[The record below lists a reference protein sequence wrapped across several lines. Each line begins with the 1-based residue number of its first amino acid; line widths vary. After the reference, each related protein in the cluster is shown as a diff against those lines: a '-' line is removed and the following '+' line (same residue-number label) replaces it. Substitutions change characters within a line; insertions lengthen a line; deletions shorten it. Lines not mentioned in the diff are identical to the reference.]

1 MKLPSIKTLKVKVV
15 VLALIPIAL
24 VMAIVSVITYVAIIN
39 TAREVAERRDT
50 ELARLAASRLS
61 ENLYHYVRTLQ
72 GLSASEACRSLQPD
86 QIDTMFAASKSWLY
100 LFDGGVFV
108 YDRKGERVW
117 ASPFA
122 VRHHLPSFPLPDLFE
137 HIQSRLR
144 PVFSNIFSHDSVN
157 EEVILIGVP
166 IIDQEGQF
174 IGALAGFCSVRY
186 SLLGTVYA
194 RVLEFESGRKG
205 YAFLVDGN
213 SRVLYHRH
221 TTLLGTHM
229 DASEPVAR
237 VTRGETG
244 ATLTSR
250 ASGERIIS
258 GFAPVPDTDW
268 GIITQ
273 EEWAVVSE
281 PIFDYLKLFWGM
293 LWLGGLVSAGLVFFF
308 IRRVLRPVDT
318 LIQGTRQVADGNFT
332 PIAVPTSGDEIEAL
346 GRQFNAMAS
355 SLNASFSKRTRELE
369 AAQEE
374 LIKHEKLSVL
384 GTLTATVSHE
394 LRNPL
399 GVIRSSIYFL
409 SRKQP
414 QADPKIRQHLARIET
429 QVELCDTIVN
439 DLLDYTRTR
448 QPDPIFTQISP
459 FLEEIVAEMELPDA
473 VVLIC
478 DLEKEIPIVPF
489 DRTKL
494 RGAVTNLVDNAV
506 AAVLARKTAKETPAD
521 YCPRIEL
528 AARASRRGVRITVR
542 DNGVGMSTETAQMAF
557 EPLFTTRARGV
568 GLGLAIVRK
577 IAEEHRGQVSLTS
590 QPGEGTVIELEIARW
605 GYFNRPE
612 AGHETESS
620 TGREEGG
627 Q

>member
-1 MKLPSIKTLKVKVV
+1 MKLPIIKTLRVKVV
-15 VLALIPIAL
+15 LLALLPIAL
-24 VMAIVSVITYVAIIN
+24 VMVVVSVIAYTAIIN
-39 TAREVAERRDT
+39 SAREVAERRDT

-61 ENLYHYVRTLQ
+61 ENLHHYVRTLQ
-72 GLSASEACRSLQPD
+72 SLSASDACRSLEPQ
-86 QIDTMFAASKSWLY
+86 QIDAMFAASKSWLY

-108 YDRKGERVW
+108 YSRDGTQVW

-122 VRHHLPSFPLPDLFE
+122 ARQHLRRFPLPELFDRLE
-137 HIQSRLR
+137 NSLR
-144 PVFSNIFSHDSVN
+144 PVFSNIFSHDAVN

-166 IIDQEGQF
+166 IIDAAGEF
-174 IGALAGFCSVRY
+174 VGALAGFCSVRF

-213 SRVLYHRH
+213 GRVLYHRH
-221 TTLLGTHM
+221 TSLLATLL

-250 ASGERIIS
+250 PSGERLIS
-258 GFAPVPDTDW
+258 GFAPVPDTAW

-273 EEWAVVSE
+273 EEWSVVSA

-293 LWLGGLVSAGLVFFF
+293 LWLGGLISAGLVFFF
-308 IRRVLRPVDT
+308 IRRILQPIDT
-318 LIQGTRQVADGNFT
+318 LIRGTRQVADGNFT
-332 PIAVPTSGDEIEAL
+332 PITVPTSGDEIEAL

-355 SLNASFSKRTRELE
+355 ALSASFSKRTRELE

-384 GTLTATVSHE
+384 GQLTATVSHE

-409 SRKQP
+409 ERKQP
-414 QADPKIRQHLARIET
+414 NADPKIRQHLARIEA

-439 DLLDYTRTR
+439 DLLDYARTR
-448 QPDPIFTQISP
+448 QPEPVFTEITP
-459 FLEEIVAEMELPDA
+459 FLESLVEEIALPDDIH
-473 VVLIC
+473 LRC
-478 DLEKEIPIVPF
+478 DFEADIPIVPF
-489 DRTKL
+489 DRIKL
-494 RGAVTNLVDNAV
+494 RGAITNLVENAV
-506 AAVLARKTAKETPAD
+506 TAVQAKQTEKETPPD
-521 YCPRIEL
+521 YQAEISFT
-528 AARASRRGVRITVR
+528 ARASRRGVRLTVR
-542 DNGVGMSTETAQMAF
+542 DNGVGMSPETAAQAF

-577 IAEEHRGQVSLTS
+577 IAEEHHGGVTLDSRS
-590 QPGEGTVIELEIARW
+590 GEGTVIELEIARW
-605 GYFNRPE
+605 GHFNAAAAASHP
-612 AGHETESS
+612 S
-620 TGREEGG
+620 TPSVTQEKDG
-627 Q
+627 